1 MLRYLTP
8 EYWSYFDGM
17 YYEKDKNI
25 TTAFTELQQDDLF
38 ALEDR
43 SWWFQYRGTL
53 LLKILKKYFC
63 KDLDLVD
70 IGAGNG
76 YNSMRAQEDGYSVTV
91 MEPSTTACVNA
102 VKRGVNQ
109 VVCGGVE
116 EETVPDSSIP
126 QFMMCDVLE
135 HIEDDKGFATLLF
148 KKLVPGGLG
157 LVTVPAFMQLWSSE
171 DESAGHFRRYTIAQ
185 VTGVLENAGFEI
197 VEKNYFMSF
206 LYLPILIIRVWM
218 EKLGILKRT
227 DARSQEEKNKI
238 ADKQFKQR
246 GGIINF
252 VLESFEKHE
261 IKKIESQASIKRG
274 SSIYVVVRK
283 R

>member
-1 MLRYLTP
+1 M
-8 EYWSYFDGM
+8 EVW
-17 YYEKDKNI
+17 
-25 TTAFTELQQDDLF
+25 
-38 ALEDR
+38 
-43 SWWFQYRGTL
+43 
-53 LLKILKKYFC
+53 KK
-63 KDLDLVD
+63 K
-70 IGAGNG
+70 
-76 YNSMRAQEDGYSVTV
+76 
-91 MEPSTTACVNA
+91 
-102 VKRGVNQ
+102 
-109 VVCGGVE
+109 
-116 EETVPDSSIP
+116 TVPDSSIP
-126 QFMMCDVLE
+126 QFMLCDVLE
-135 HIEDDKGFATLLF
+135 HIEDDKGFVTLLY
-148 KKLVPGGLG
+148 KKLAPGGVG
-157 LVTVPAFMQLWSSE
+157 LVTVPAFMKLWSSE
-171 DESAGHFRRYTIAQ
+171 DESAGHFRRYTIEQ

-206 LYLPILIIRVWM
+206 LFLPILIIRVWM
-218 EKLGILKRT
+218 EKIGLLKRA